1 MISFELGGYYFDYD
15 RRVQLPLITQPSIVQ
30 VMNYLSILKTHNGI
44 LVLDNDQEDNQ
55 IPYKLTL
62 YSDSGLY
69 MVLLETM
76 MDDGDLDIR
85 TFYNK
90 SESKN
95 FISILGEPYSEASI
109 VKEFDLVIEVVKEFY
124 ETGNVSTDL
133 LN

>member
-1 MISFELGGYYFDYD
+1 MINFELGGYYFDYD
-15 RRVQLPLITQPSIVQ
+15 RRVQLPLIMQPSIVQ
-30 VMNYLSILKTHNGI
+30 IMNYLNILKTHNGI

-62 YSDSGLY
+62 YSDSGFY

-90 SESKN
+90 SESKK

>member
-15 RRVQLPLITQPSIVQ
+15 RRVQLPLITQPSKVQ
-30 VMNYLSILKTHNGI
+30 VMNYLNILKTHNGI

>member
-1 MISFELGGYYFDYD
+1 MIRFELGGYYFDYD
-15 RRVQLPLITQPSIVQ
+15 RRVQLPLITQPSKVQ
-30 VMNYLSILKTHNGI
+30 VMNYLNILKTHNGI

-55 IPYKLTL
+55 LPYKLTL

-90 SESKN
+90 SESKS

>member
-1 MISFELGGYYFDYD
+1 MINFELGGYYFDYD

-30 VMNYLSILKTHNGI
+30 IMNYLNILKTHNGI

-62 YSDSGLY
+62 YSDSGFY

-90 SESKN
+90 SESKK

>member
-1 MISFELGGYYFDYD
+1 MINFELGGYYFDYD

-30 VMNYLSILKTHNGI
+30 VMNYLNILKTHNGI

-90 SESKN
+90 SESKK
-95 FISILGEPYSEASI
+95 FISILGEPYSEVSI

>member
-1 MISFELGGYYFDYD
+1 
-15 RRVQLPLITQPSIVQ
+15 
-30 VMNYLSILKTHNGI
+30 
-44 LVLDNDQEDNQ
+44 
-55 IPYKLTL
+55 
-62 YSDSGLY
+62 

-90 SESKN
+90 SESKK